1 MREWNQYCLVD
12 IFSQID
18 PAMLEDDHLEED
30 LDKVDLWQTEK
41 HRWSKKK
48 IAAITGVAAGAV
60 AITGAVIYLC
70 RKNNWLKK
78 AA

>member
-1 MREWNQYCLVD
+1 MREWNQYCLID

-18 PAMLEDDHLEED
+18 PSMLEEEFLEED

-41 HRWSKKK
+41 QKWSKKK

-60 AITGAVIYLC
+60 AITGAVILFC
-70 RKNNWLKK
+70 TKNMKK